1 MINDCDQARIYLE
14 NKNLMVPQG
23 ADITPIN
30 LSITLFQISELAK
43 VPLEVS
49 KAIRSVAWLIGELE
63 EETIALSTR
72 TIINSQLDY
81 LNIETKS
88 LMDELRTTF
97 SEQIDKNLEKFNNA
111 ATKTIEDK
119 IKQPISYRDI
129 AARNTL
135 IPQGTDPR
143 VIAREGIRTRQFVLD
158 FYDDA
163 PIHNLNKDEI
173 LKFFNDTME
182 VVASELDNGTGKIRS
197 IHKMANKSYLGEFL
211 HDNGAKWFAI
221 PEHSKEFLAALG
233 TKGIGA
239 SLKRRNH
246 PMIAYF
252 VPLNLHTENP
262 THISEI
268 IDTNN
273 LNKDDISKIRWAKPP
288 ARRSPNQTCG
298 HLIINFTNPD
308 AANRAKTE
316 GLLICNKKV
325 SVAKFKK
332 EPIRCLKCHGWNHIA
347 SECNQLLDRCGTCG
361 AEGHRTSAC
370 TNADTSHCINCKTD
384 DHPSW
389 SRNCPTFLRKCQEY
403 DAKHPENNLPYYP
416 SSTDPWTWS
425 STPQPPPI
433 ANQIPRPASPPPI
446 RQRQPTQRLRQQT
459 INFNTQERGPP
470 PPTQRLRQQTI
481 NIGSQ
486 EPGPLPILDGFAD
499 FDISRY

>member
-1 MINDCDQARIYLE
+1 MINDCDQARLYLE
-14 NKNLMVPQG
+14 NKNLMVPPG
-23 ADITPIN
+23 AEITPIN
-30 LSITLFQISELAK
+30 LSVTLFHISELAK
-43 VPLEVS
+43 VPTEVS
-49 KAIRSVAWLIGELE
+49 KAIRSVAWLLGELE

-72 TIINSQLDY
+72 TTINNHLDY
-81 LNIETKS
+81 LNIETKN
-88 LMDELRTTF
+88 LMDEIKINF
-97 SEQIDKNLEKFNNA
+97 SDQIDKQLVKFSDA
-111 ATKTIEDK
+111 TTKTIEDK
-119 IKQPISYRDI
+119 LKQPVSYRDI
-129 AARNTL
+129 ASRNVT

-158 FYDDA
+158 FPEDA
-163 PIHNLNKDEI
+163 PIRNLNQEDI
-173 LKFFNDTME
+173 LKLFNETME
-182 VVASELDNGTGKIRS
+182 LVANELENGTGRIRS
-197 IHKMANKSYLGEFL
+197 VHKMANKSYLGEFL
-211 HDNGAKWFAI
+211 HDNGAKWFAA
-221 PEHSKEFLAALG
+221 PDHTKEFLAALG

-252 VPLNLHTENP
+252 VPLNLNTENL

-268 IDTNN
+268 IETNN

-347 SECNQLLDRCGTCG
+347 SECTQPTDRCGTCG

-370 TNADTSHCINCKTD
+370 TDKDTSFCINCKVD

-416 SSTDPWTWS
+416 SSTESWTWS
-425 STPQPPPI
+425 PIPQPPPLT
-433 ANQIPRPASPPPI
+433 NQIPRPAPPPPI
-446 RQRQPTQRLRQQT
+446 RQKQPTQRLRQQT
-459 INFNTQERGPP
+459 LNFGTQA
-470 PPTQRLRQQTI
+470 
-481 NIGSQ
+481 
-486 EPGPLPILDGFAD
+486 PGPLPQLDGFED
-499 FDISRY
+499 FDITRYQI